1 MKTIFKQTTGRINGA
16 LTWPVRMIA
25 KLRQAMDI
33 PIGYQDETGYH
44 MGIQPVL
51 QKIESF
57 TQPCPSTFTR
67 GRRNKLKNRSPFR

>member
-1 MKTIFKQTTGRINGA
+1 MQTILKQITGRINGA
-16 LTWPVRMIA
+16 LIWAARMIA

-44 MGIQPVL
+44 TGVQPVL

-57 TQPCPSTFTR
+57 TQPSPSAFAKL
-67 GRRNKLKNRSPFR
+67 RRDELKNRSPFP